1 MNVSLRTFKISGKKL
16 LTIETI
22 FPEHLIDSFLKI
34 YDDEKFLFEFSEG
47 SDNFEKVLILEGGI
61 ASCRYLMFSNMCSIV
76 FNLWLKEHLLT
87 FMNKI
92 FTNKTPEFCKSWQM
106 YLISELF
113 LIFKSRWLHNTWQ
126 VDIPELDNSSHYL
139 GSYSLSVI
147 THGAF

>member
-76 FNLWLKEHLLT
+76 FNL
-87 FMNKI
+87 
-92 FTNKTPEFCKSWQM
+92 
-106 YLISELF
+106 
-113 LIFKSRWLHNTWQ
+113 
-126 VDIPELDNSSHYL
+126 
-139 GSYSLSVI
+139 
-147 THGAF
+147 